1 MKKEVPFKKSPELRK
16 AFLDLSEKWC
26 RKHRLDLSDLAERCG
41 VSMQYLSHIS
51 RYGRIPSKPILTLL
65 ALNLEMLDPADLFR
79 IAELNDP
86 WPYDKGMGIRRPGAH
101 ESGLLSINLD
111 MNGFA
116 EVVRDLVRSELQP
129 KRFENLLGKRAL
141 RIGLNKGQ
149 FFLFEGK
156 SEGFFPELIQALA
169 LSLHC
174 KLEFVEVNH
183 ADFSD
188 QLARGKIDCYG
199 PIYRTAPRLIN
210 SLYSKPFCT
219 VPIAAVGRTKK
230 SAQLKELPAPKKVSD
245 LRKKDYMVAVHQE
258 SMAHHYAESVI
269 GIPKERLILCQIP
282 DEALERVMLSN
293 IPRPAHLMLTDK
305 PMALKVL
312 TSHTT
317 ALSSLFA
324 ESDSEAPPYE
334 DSIAIRP
341 DWPELLTILDQSIEF
356 MQKSGAMSRIF
367 EKYAPGVLGI
377 EI

>member
-1 MKKEVPFKKSPELRK
+1 MKKEVAFKKSAELRRV
-16 AFLDLSEKWC
+16 FLDLSEKWC

-41 VSMQYLSHIS
+41 VSLQYLSHIS

-65 ALNLEMLDPADLFR
+65 ALNLEIADPTELFR
-79 IAELNDP
+79 IAELSDQ
-86 WPYDKGMGIRRPGAH
+86 WPYDKGMGIRKAGAH

-116 EVVRDLVRSELQP
+116 DVVRDLIRSELQP

-149 FFLFEGK
+149 FFLFDGK

-174 KLEFVEVNH
+174 KLEFVEINH

-199 PIYRTAPRLIN
+199 PIYRTAPRLVS
-210 SLYSKPFCT
+210 SLYSRPFCT

-230 SAQLKELPAPKKVSD
+230 SPQLKELPNPKKISD
-245 LRKKDYMVAVHQE
+245 LRKKNYIVAVHAE

-269 GIPKERLILCQIP
+269 GIPSERLILSEVA

-312 TSHTT
+312 NKHASG
-317 ALSSLFA
+317 LVSLFDD
-324 ESDSEAPPYE
+324 SDSEAPPYE
-334 DSIAIRP
+334 DSIAVRP

-356 MQKSGAMSRIF
+356 MQRSGAMSRIF
-367 EKYAPGVLGI
+367 EKHAPQIIGVAV
-377 EI
+377 

>member
-1 MKKEVPFKKSPELRK
+1 MKKEVPFKKSAELRRV
-16 AFLDLSEKWC
+16 FLDLSEKWC

-41 VSMQYLSHIS
+41 VSLQYLSHIS

-65 ALNLEMLDPADLFR
+65 ALNLEMADPTELFR

-86 WPYDKGMGIRRPGAH
+86 WPYDKGMGIRKPGAH

-116 EVVRDLVRSELQP
+116 DVVRDLVRSELQP

-149 FFLFEGK
+149 FFLFDGK

-174 KLEFVEVNH
+174 KLEFVEINH
-183 ADFSD
+183 ADFGD

-199 PIYRTAPRLIN
+199 PIYRTAPRLAS

-230 SAQLKELPAPKKVSD
+230 SPQLKELPAPKKISD
-245 LRKKDYMVAVHQE
+245 LRKKDYIVAVHAE
-258 SMAHHYAESVI
+258 SMAHHYAETVI
-269 GIPKERLILCQIP
+269 GIPSERLILSETS

-312 TSHTT
+312 KTHTT
-317 ALSSLFA
+317 GLTALF
-324 ESDSEAPPYE
+324 EDSDSDAPPYE
-334 DSIAIRP
+334 DSIAVRP

-356 MQKSGAMSRIF
+356 MQRSGAMSRIF
-367 EKYAPGVLGI
+367 EKHAPQVMGI
-377 EI
+377 AV